1 MAMSPRAPAGEAAS
15 TLNFAS
21 SLVRSFNDGRPLPKM
36 IVFDLDYTLWP
47 FWTDTHLTPPLAP
60 NTSNGL
66 SVEDA
71 SGESY
76 TFYDE
81 SPAILRAVLD
91 KGIVIAAASR
101 TAAPVLAREILEQ
114 LIVPSRDAGFPQ
126 PAIEFFQHLEI
137 YPGSKITHFQKLQK
151 ATKLDY
157 KDMLFFDD
165 ESRNKN
171 VEQLGVTMW
180 LVRRGMSLAEL
191 DNGIAA
197 WRKRRT
203 SATGKG

>member
-1 MAMSPRAPAGEAAS
+1 
-15 TLNFAS
+15 
-21 SLVRSFNDGRPLPKM
+21 M